1 MTSRPMAWGPARRW
15 WARHAG
21 TLPYRLLLL
30 RRLWSDSRGWA
41 VCLGLGTILSG
52 LLPPLFAMAVGQLI
66 GSIPAAVQGGL
77 GSDDGQRLLL
87 ALAASIGIYL
97 AQGAWQPVFGA
108 MCRAAGVR
116 VNNRI
121 REEIATL
128 LNLPVT
134 VEHLEDARTVDR
146 VTLAQR
152 AVFGATAGQVV
163 EHQPRQVATWLDG
176 LVSVVVVGT
185 VYSWWVA
192 MLLLGTSL
200 ATRRPFR
207 RLFVDTLAA
216 ASGQVEALRRAS
228 YLRDLL
234 SEPNVAAKEVR
245 IFGLTE
251 WLLERFRSTWLAAMA
266 EVWCQR
272 RRGVAAVAVG
282 LLAITCVQG
291 AAAVHLAWAGA
302 SGALSLGA
310 LSIAAQSMWL
320 IATAF
325 AYRYTDY
332 LVEQGLSTVPHLL
345 AIQQTQAGL
354 HPPQDGL
361 HPPQDGLRPHPCLP
375 PQLRMHPHPRRGQDP
390 GERPREA
397 IRFQAV
403 RFTYPG
409 TTREVL
415 RGASLTIRAGR
426 SLAIVG
432 ENGAGKTTLVKLL
445 AGLYLPTEGVVSV
458 DGVPL
463 AELDVPTWQRS
474 IAVIF
479 QDFVRYPVS
488 ARDNIAFGRVERRDD
503 TAGIL
508 RAATGAGASALLNGL
523 PWGLDTILSSE
534 YRRGTELSGGQWQ
547 RIALARALFAAEHGA
562 RVLILDEPTA
572 NLDAR
577 AEAETFEALLEQTAG
592 LTTVLISHRFSSVR
606 RAQRICVLHRGRAIE
621 EGSHDELMASHGEYA
636 RMFTLQASHFAG
648 ADRGTG
654 TAGGRAP

>member
-1 MTSRPMAWGPARRW
+1 MAWRPMAWGPARRW

-21 TLPYRLLLL
+21 TLPYRLMLL
-30 RRLWSDSRGWA
+30 RHLWSDSRGWA

-52 LLPPLFAMAVGQLI
+52 LLPPLFAMAIGQVI
-66 GSIPAAVQGGL
+66 GSTPAAVQGGL
-77 GSDDGQRLLL
+77 GSDDGQRLLP
-87 ALAASIGIYL
+87 ALAAAIGIYL

-121 REEIATL
+121 REEIAAL

-152 AVFGATAGQVV
+152 TVFGATAGQVV

-192 MLLLGTSL
+192 ILLLGTCL

-207 RLFVDTLAA
+207 RLFLDTLAA

-282 LLAITCVQG
+282 LLAITCVQV

-320 IATAF
+320 ITAAF

-354 HPPQDGL
+354 HPPR
-361 HPPQDGLRPHPCLP
+361 DGLRSHPCPSPHPCLP
-375 PQLRMHPHPRRGQDP
+375 SHLCTHPHPRRGQDP

-397 IRFQAV
+397 IRFQDV

-432 ENGAGKTTLVKLL
+432 DNGAGKTTLVKLL
-445 AGLYLPTEGVVSV
+445 AGLYLPTEGVVTV

-479 QDFVRYPVS
+479 QDFVRYPVP

-503 TAGIL
+503 TAGIV
-508 RAATGAGASALLNGL
+508 RAAAWAGAADLLNGL
-523 PWGLDTILSSE
+523 PWGLDTILSRE
-534 YRRGTELSGGQWQ
+534 YRRGAELSGGQWQ
-547 RIALARALFAAEHGA
+547 RIALARALFAVEHGA

-592 LTTVLISHRFSSVR
+592 LTTILISHRFSSVR
-606 RAQRICVLHRGRAIE
+606 RAQRICVLHQGRVIE
-621 EGSHDELMASHGEYA
+621 EGSHDELMALRGEYA
-636 RMFTLQASHFAG
+636 RMFTLQASLFAG
-648 ADRGTG
+648 AARGTG